1 MFNASVQGGNY
12 HRHHISSNHDFM
24 TVPHS
29 NVNIPLQA
37 TQKFLEI
44 VNKVRAR
51 KNAGPITW
59 KTAVKFLMA
68 RKFDVDR

>member
-1 MFNASVQGGNY
+1 MNESIIGITPVLLVTKCT
-12 HRHHISSNHDFM
+12 I
-24 TVPHS
+24 VPCSH
-29 NVNIPLQA
+29 VNIHCQA

-44 VNKVRAR
+44 VNKARAR